1 MYTHCKL
8 STTISIC
15 SGSISTCI
23 YWYGYKRNPIIVK
36 HEIPG
41 ILIHISK
48 CEYTRNDEDAETY
61 LNFIKV

>member
-1 MYTHCKL
+1 MYTHCQKL

-41 ILIHISK
+41 IQSAIILVMMTMQKH
-48 CEYTRNDEDAETY
+48 T
-61 LNFIKV
+61 